1 MRLRRKLGSGFMQAM
16 GVAATAFLVLSL
28 IFPNGAHIKV
38 FYYIVS
44 LEIPVWLFAF
54 LTFELKLFSKKLWV
68 RRTIVVTFGLVH
80 MIVMAILFGYLQW
93 DSKRLIAFGIT
104 IAGYV
109 VIEIFAFYVIDTVQK
124 RNLED
129 INQKLAEQN
138 KEN

>member
-1 MRLRRKLGSGFMQAM
+1 MQAM

-44 LEIPVWLFAF
+44 LELPAWLFAF

-93 DSKRLIAFGIT
+93 EFTK
-104 IAGYV
+104 
-109 VIEIFAFYVIDTVQK
+109 K
-124 RNLED
+124 
-129 INQKLAEQN
+129 
-138 KEN
+138 